1 MPCHPERSEGS
12 PQLLF
17 FVLSVRSVVN
27 PELPG
32 FFAVLRMTGMLF
44 AES

>member
-12 PQLLF
+12 PQLF
-17 FVLSVRSVVN
+17 VSVLSVRSVVN

-32 FFAVLRMTGMLF
+32 FFAPLRMTGGLF

>member
-1 MPCHPERSEGS
+1 
-12 PQLLF
+12 LF
-17 FVLSVRSVVN
+17 VSVLSVLDALSVRSVVN

-32 FFAVLRMTGMLF
+32 FFAALRMTGALF